1 MPDCDKLSSNYKFT
15 LCYGSLFCLEVML
28 SFKMTRQGTEALE
41 ILRKTHTWTH
51 LVHHIY
57 LVKYTTWIKLRC
69 LKLLI
74 LLLVFQHLGKV
85 RDEDFQPRLEIK
97 EYWMSCFSSLS
108 YHSIWFPWLPV
119 AKEGTP
125 GKLRLGDT
133 SSLKRRHITHNT
145 YTGSRKGGWELEKN
159 LGFGDFFCL
168 CVCDLKMWE

>member
-1 MPDCDKLSSNYKFT
+1 
-15 LCYGSLFCLEVML
+15 ML
-28 SFKMTRQGTEALE
+28 TFEMTRQGTEPLE
-41 ILRKTHTWTH
+41 MLRKTDTWPS
-51 LVHHIY
+51 LKHHIY
-57 LVKYTTWIKLRC
+57 LVKYTAWIKLRC

-125 GKLRLGDT
+125 GKLGLGDT
-133 SSLKRRHITHNT
+133 SSLKRRHITHNAC
-145 YTGSRKGGWELEKN
+145 TGTRKGGWELEKN
-159 LGFGDFFCL
+159 LAFFVCL
-168 CVCDLKMWE
+168 LVCVWSKNVRIVWSRAVIPLPRKWKWNLQILFH

>member
-1 MPDCDKLSSNYKFT
+1 MLDFNSHNPPESIKGTSGGCRIVKSCLPT
-15 LCYGSLFCLEVML
+15 TIPHELCYGSFFCLEVIL
-28 SFKMTRQGTEALE
+28 SFKTTRQGTEPLE
-41 ILRKTHTWTH
+41 ILRKTHTCTH

-125 GKLRLGDT
+125 GKLGFGDT
-133 SSLKRRHITHNT
+133 SSLKRRHI
-145 YTGSRKGGWELEKN
+145 YT
-159 LGFGDFFCL
+159 
-168 CVCDLKMWE
+168 